1 MNEIK
6 EVFVELDNAIASE
19 NALRDSMGGLE
30 LRNATIRILGQMS
43 LLLNDSV
50 SRQINLFATQDV
62 DAHVLGESFVVHTFK
77 KLLEDRGLEFD
88 FLSTEIWLPSD
99 ATYIPV
105 YEGDKLRCEILDPIS
120 ALVSKAVK
128 APEKNRLLIRSAL
141 EIYGE
146 DLAERIKKH
155 GGDIS
160 VFQQTQKLR
169 F

>member
-1 MNEIK
+1 MNELK
-6 EVFVELDNAIASE
+6 EVFVALDHAISSE
-19 NALRDSMGGLE
+19 NVSRDSMGGLE
-30 LRNATIRILGQMS
+30 LRSATIRILGQMS

-50 SRQINLFATQDV
+50 SKQFNLFATQDV
-62 DAHVLGESFVVHTFK
+62 DAHVLGESFVIQTFK
-77 KLLEDRGLEFD
+77 KLLADRGLEFD
-88 FLSTEIWLPSD
+88 FLSTEIWLPLD

-128 APEKNRLLIRSAL
+128 APEKNKLLIRSAL

-146 DLAERIKKH
+146 DLARKIKAY

-160 VFQQTQKLR
+160 MFQQTQKLR